1 MEKTHILVVDD
12 DTAILR
18 LLCTNLKARGYDV
31 TTAVDGEE
39 SLKAVEK
46 DFVDL
51 ILLDIMMPVVDG
63 YHICKILSE
72 DPQYHPVPKII
83 IITVRRE
90 DWDRRI
96 SKFGGADAFIS
107 KPFNMGDLLEKI
119 KELLPNG

>member
-1 MEKTHILVVDD
+1 MKEKILVAEDD
-12 DTAILR
+12 RALSKLIETVVKDKGYEVRVAPDGATTLR
-18 LLCTNLKARGYDV
+18 LIK
-31 TTAVDGEE
+31 EF
-39 SLKAVEK
+39 KP
-46 DFVDL
+46 DL
-51 ILLDIMMPVVDG
+51 VLLDIMMPVVDG